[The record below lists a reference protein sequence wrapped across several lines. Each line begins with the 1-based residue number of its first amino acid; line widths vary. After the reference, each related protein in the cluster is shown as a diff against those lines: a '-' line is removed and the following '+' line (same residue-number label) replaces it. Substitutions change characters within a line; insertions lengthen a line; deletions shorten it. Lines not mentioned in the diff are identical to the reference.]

1 MADEERLEM
10 AGAERKATPSME
22 STDAALRDEMP
33 RWRRVN
39 GAARGGGGLAGA
51 REQDKRPRWRRKDGS
66 DVLQQK
72 SITGRRLKTRAK
84 ESFHPPSLSAD
95 LRND

>member
-1 MADEERLEM
+1 MPLSETRCL
-10 AGAERKATPSME
+10 GGRE
-22 STDAALRDEMP
+22 STALHEVVSGSPVLESRT
-33 RWRRVN
+33 
-39 GAARGGGGLAGA
+39 
-51 REQDKRPRWRRKDGS
+51 RPHRRKKGGS

-84 ESFHPPSLSAD
+84 ESFHPPLSAD